1 LALTRYF
8 AAQPLVAPGELL
20 PESIIGTGIAA
31 LVTTGLLAAGSL
43 RGSLAE
49 AATPLKGVLRASVAV
64 ENARPRPN
72 AQASEERYRALV
84 ENIPIGVY
92 RNTPGPKG
100 KFAMANPA
108 FLRLFGFDSEQALRS
123 VAVTDLYWDPDE
135 CKAFSDHL
143 LAQGSV
149 TGVELLL
156 KKIDGTLLW
165 GAVTARVVYENAEP
179 AYFDCAIEDIT
190 ERKQAEAALRESEKQ
205 FRQWAVELQ
214 ALHEISLRLN
224 AQLETSE
231 LLHFIVEQ
239 AVALLGAGAGTLY
252 IYDPQRDELIVSVAV
267 GYFNFM
273 GTAIKPGEGL
283 AGQVFQARRPMAV
296 EDYHTWPGRA
306 AIYADE
312 PRFKAI
318 LAVPLLGTKGVLG
331 VLDVGRLNAARGG
344 EQKRT
349 FDEHDIW
356 LAELF
361 AAQAAVALENA
372 RTVAALD
379 QQRRR
384 AEALARATA
393 ALTSTLELEPLLENV
408 LEAAVEATPGAEKG
422 SVLLVDEA
430 TGELRVRALA
440 GYSDPRV
447 RQARFSR
454 EEGYAAPAAQRG
466 RPLLIPDVRA
476 WPSRYDGEI
485 QEMQAIQSA
494 MVAPLCYRGRVI
506 GVLSLDNATRK
517 EAFTEQDL
525 RLVASFADQAA
536 VAVENARL
544 YQAEREQRELAETL
558 REVGATLVS
567 TLDTD
572 IVLDRILEQV
582 GRVVPSDAANLM
594 LIQGD
599 EARIA
604 RWRGYARFGAEE
616 FVSTLVYC
624 ISEAPNLQYMKETR
638 EPMVFPDT
646 IAHPGWVHG
655 PAQGW
660 LHSYAAA
667 PVIVRGEVIGFLN
680 VECAAPGFFT
690 PAHAERLRVLADQA
704 AAALENA
711 RLYHETTRA
720 LDRLQALSQISRV
733 VNSSL
738 NLDQVLTT
746 IAHYAAELSNSD
758 AAGIYELDK
767 EQVLRISA
775 SHNTRP
781 EFVEAVN
788 LEDIKIGQWTIGRA
802 AATRRPA
809 TTIDTP
815 DDPSQPFPPLS
826 AREGYRS
833 ILAVPMLSRE
843 ALIGGILVWRKQPQP
858 FDKDVVEL
866 LCTLADQ
873 SVAAIENARLYQE
886 AHRRLE
892 EVSLIQAVALA
903 GAADLPFDDIVADAT
918 LRLSRLW
925 DSRPLG
931 FLFPDEIG
939 MLQLHPSYLG
949 ASEAR
954 RNTPF
959 RPGEG
964 IAGWALET
972 GKPVVVPDVRQDPRY
987 SQDSPVTRS
996 EMAAPLL
1003 VGDHVIGV
1011 LNVESARL
1019 NAFSADDVRLLT
1031 ALAGQLAIILDNAQ
1045 AHRGLADRARQLQ
1058 DAYGELTEAER
1069 LKDEMVRNVAHEL
1082 RMPLTFVKSYV
1093 ELMQNE
1099 SFGQLPAPLREP
1111 LTIVSQKT
1119 DTVVSLVERI
1129 VNMQAVQPQTLTL
1142 EPLTLTELLVD
1153 ATNRWRPRAAR
1164 LGLKVESDLPDRVPQ
1179 VAGDRQMLTEALD
1192 NLLNNAVKFNSR
1204 GGQVKVRLG
1213 AEPEFV
1219 HIEIADTGV
1228 GIPPDKLPRVFER
1241 FYQVDGTTRRPFGG
1255 AGVGLALVRR
1265 IVEAH
1270 GGRVWAESAGP
1281 GQGSTFHIALPTVT
1295 AT

>member
-1 LALTRYF
+1 MLESLALALAFSIILQVIAVVLALRLMWATRMVRAWWAWMLILAALVLATRQVLALTRYS
-8 AAQPLVAPGELL
+8 AAQLLVAPGELL
-20 PESIIGTGIAA
+20 PESIIGIGMAA
-31 LVTTGLLAAGSL
+31 LVTTGLLSAGSR

-49 AATPLKGVLRASVAV
+49 AA
-64 ENARPRPN
+64 
-72 AQASEERYRALV
+72 
-84 ENIPIGVY
+84 IPV
-92 RNTPGPKG
+92 
-100 KFAMANPA
+100 
-108 FLRLFGFDSEQALRS
+108 
-123 VAVTDLYWDPDE
+123 
-135 CKAFSDHL
+135 
-143 LAQGSV
+143 
-149 TGVELLL
+149 
-156 KKIDGTLLW
+156 
-165 GAVTARVVYENAEP
+165 
-179 AYFDCAIEDIT
+179 
-190 ERKQAEAALRESEKQ
+190 
-205 FRQWAVELQ
+205 
-214 ALHEISLRLN
+214 
-224 AQLETSE
+224 
-231 LLHFIVEQ
+231 
-239 AVALLGAGAGTLY
+239 
-252 IYDPQRDELIVSVAV
+252 
-267 GYFNFM
+267 
-273 GTAIKPGEGL
+273 
-283 AGQVFQARRPMAV
+283 
-296 EDYHTWPGRA
+296 
-306 AIYADE
+306 
-312 PRFKAI
+312 
-318 LAVPLLGTKGVLG
+318 
-331 VLDVGRLNAARGG
+331 
-344 EQKRT
+344 
-349 FDEHDIW
+349 
-356 LAELF
+356 
-361 AAQAAVALENA
+361 ENA

-379 QQRRR
+379 QQRRQ

-466 RPLLIPDVRA
+466 QPLLIPDVRA

-558 REVGATLVS
+558 REVGATLREVS
-567 TLDTD
+567 ATLDTD
-572 IVLDRILEQV
+572 IVLDRILEQI
-582 GRVVPSDAANLM
+582 GHVVPGDAANLM

-604 RWRGYARFGAEE
+604 RWRGYARFGEEE
-616 FVSTLVYC
+616 FVSTSVYY
-624 ISEAPNLQYMKETR
+624 ISEAPNLQYMRETR

-655 PAQGW
+655 PAQEW

-680 VECAAPGFFT
+680 VECATPGFFT
-690 PAHAERLRVLADQA
+690 PAHTERLRVLADQA
-704 AAALENA
+704 AVALENA

-720 LDRLQALSQISRV
+720 LDRLQALSQVSRV

-767 EQVLRISA
+767 EHQVLRISA

-781 EFVEAVN
+781 EFVQAVN
-788 LEDIKIGQWTIGRA
+788 HENIKIGQWTIGRA
-802 AATRRPA
+802 AADRRPA
-809 TTIDTP
+809 TTIDTL
-815 DDPSQPFPPLS
+815 DDPNQPFPPLS

-866 LCTLADQ
+866 LCILADQ
-873 SVAAIENARLYQE
+873 SVVAIENARLYQE

-903 GAADLPFDDIVADAT
+903 GVADLPFDDIVADAT
-918 LRLSRLW
+918 QRLSRLW

-1003 VGDHVIGV
+1003 VGDRVIGV

-1019 NAFSADDVRLLT
+1019 NAFSAEDVRLLT

-1058 DAYGELTEAER
+1058 DAYGELAEAER

-1164 LGLKVESDLPDRVPQ
+1164 LGLKVESDLPDCVPQ

-1241 FYQVDGTTRRPFGG
+1241 FYQVNGTTRRPFGG

-1265 IVEAH
+1265 IVVAH